1 MSAKVLV
8 ADNSQL
14 MRKALRSFLERQT
27 EILLVGE
34 ADTLPEAIRQS
45 EQLHPD
51 VIVLDLHLSEQS
63 KDPMHLKSSLNGAK
77 LLAITF
83 AADEVS
89 KALAEAIG
97 AEKLVD
103 KYNIVEELVPAILE
117 LRLSPKLPS

>member
-1 MSAKVLV
+1 
-8 ADNSQL
+8 
-14 MRKALRSFLERQT
+14 MRNALRSFLESQT
-27 EILLVGE
+27 HILFVGE
-34 ADTLPEAIRQS
+34 AETLSDAVRKS

-51 VIVLDLHLSEQS
+51 IIVMDLHLSEES
-63 KDPMHLKSSLNGAK
+63 KDPIRLKSFLNGAK

-103 KYNIVEELVPAILE
+103 KSNIVEELVPAILE
-117 LRLSPKLPS
+117 LAPEPHPA

>member
-1 MSAKVLV
+1 
-8 ADNSQL
+8 
-14 MRKALRSFLERQT
+14 MRNALSSFLESQT
-27 EILLVGE
+27 HILFVGE
-34 ADTLPEAIRQS
+34 AETLSDAVRKS

-51 VIVLDLHLSEQS
+51 IIVMDLHLSEES
-63 KDPMHLKSSLNGAK
+63 KDPMRLKSFLNGAK

-103 KYNIVEELVPAILE
+103 KSNIVKELVPAILE
-117 LRLSPKLPS
+117 LAAEPHPA

>member
-1 MSAKVLV
+1 MSVKVLI
-8 ADNSQL
+8 ADDSL
-14 MRKALRSFLERQT
+14 VMRKALRSFLESQT

-34 ADTLPEAIRQS
+34 ADTLSEAILKS

-51 VIVLDLHLSEQS
+51 IIVMDLHLSDES
-63 KDPMHLKSSLNGAK
+63 KDPMRLKSFLNGAK

-103 KYNIVEELVPAILE
+103 KSNIVEELVPAILE
-117 LRLSPKLPS
+117 LAAEPNPA

>member
-1 MSAKVLV
+1 MSVKVLIANDSLV
-8 ADNSQL
+8 
-14 MRKALRSFLERQT
+14 MRKALRSFLESPT

-34 ADTLPEAIRQS
+34 ADNLTEAIRQS

-89 KALAEAIG
+89 KALAKAIG

-103 KYNIVEELVPAILE
+103 KSNIVEELVPAILG
-117 LRLSPKLPS
+117 LTS